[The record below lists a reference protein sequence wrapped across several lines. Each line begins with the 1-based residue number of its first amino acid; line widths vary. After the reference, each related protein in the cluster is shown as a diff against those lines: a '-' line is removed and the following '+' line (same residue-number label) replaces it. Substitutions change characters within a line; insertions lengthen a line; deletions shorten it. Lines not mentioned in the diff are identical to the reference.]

1 MLAPEFEKPYW
12 KDLTTFVRQE
22 IESGKKIYPPG
33 PEIFAAF
40 DLCPFGDVKVVIL
53 GQDPYHGKGQCH
65 GPCFSVNPRVPFPPS
80 LQNILKELKNEFP
93 DFGMPQSGDLRSW
106 CKQGVLMLNATL
118 TVRAHEP
125 MSHAGQGWEAVT
137 DAAIKALS
145 EKRENLIFLLWGR
158 HARNKKSIINTD
170 KHFVLE
176 AAHPSPLSAHN
187 GFFGCNHFKK
197 TNEILEKLGKAPI
210 EWQTKNR

>member
-1 MLAPEFEKPYW
+1 MSHVQLEPSWKRMLAPEFEKPYW

-125 MSHAGQGWEAVT
+125 MSHAGEKISFFSSGDVMPG
-137 DAAIKALS
+137 IKKALLILTNILFLRRLILPHS
-145 EKRENLIFLLWGR
+145 VLITDFLGVIISKKRT
-158 HARNKKSIINTD
+158 KS
-170 KHFVLE
+170 
-176 AAHPSPLSAHN
+176 
-187 GFFGCNHFKK
+187 
-197 TNEILEKLGKAPI
+197 
-210 EWQTKNR
+210 